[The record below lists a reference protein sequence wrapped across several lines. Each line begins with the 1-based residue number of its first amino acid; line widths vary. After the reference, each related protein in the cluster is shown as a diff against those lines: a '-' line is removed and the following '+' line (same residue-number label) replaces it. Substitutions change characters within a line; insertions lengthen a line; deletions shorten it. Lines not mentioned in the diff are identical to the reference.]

1 MRYDGALFSLRDTK
15 GMQYLARLLAA
26 PGVEFHALDLV
37 NDGTAPAR
45 GPDATTSRATAAE
58 LGTSGLGDAGDLLDV
73 KARDEYRSRIRDLD
87 SEIAEA
93 EAWNDPERLAQL
105 QTEREF
111 LMDELSAAVG
121 LGGRSRQ
128 AASAS
133 ERARLN
139 VGKTIRSA
147 IDRIE
152 TYNPALGRHLSL
164 AVHTG
169 YVLLV
174 HARSGPEHRLGGL
187 TARACRADRT
197 AVPPQCTPSR

>member
-1 MRYDGALFSLRDTK
+1 M
-15 GMQYLARLLAA
+15 
-26 PGVEFHALDLV
+26 
-37 NDGTAPAR
+37 
-45 GPDATTSRATAAE
+45 
-58 LGTSGLGDAGDLLDV
+58 
-73 KARDEYRSRIRDLD
+73 
-87 SEIAEA
+87 
-93 EAWNDPERLAQL
+93 AQL

-111 LMDELSAAVG
+111 LVDELSAAVG

-152 TYNPALGRHLSL
+152 TYNPALGRHLAL

-169 YVLLV
+169 TFCSY
-174 HARSGPEHRLGGL
+174 
-187 TARACRADRT
+187 
-197 AVPPQCTPSR
+197 TPDAALNIVWVV